1 MAFTQFALTAA
12 GKGIWSAAQ
21 AGLGME
27 LTKVTAGDG
36 VLPAGGS
43 LINRSALISPKID
56 LPISAIQ
63 VADDGLSAVFSVL
76 LSNAALEDGFYLREL
91 GVWAKHPTTGAE
103 TLYLYDN
110 SSPDAEWIPPKTGN
124 PVAEYL
130 RIKIMAD
137 SASAIVFPPSTADPI
152 ALTKEDIADAGAPTA
167 FNLWSAKKVSD
178 SLAAL
183 AGAGRTDETV
193 AGAYAAAAAARSKT
207 KAFTLPAAGW
217 TASGGAYTQAVTM
230 AGLSDDYILSW
241 SWATSADGEACVA
254 AELMLDA
261 SCDSAGL
268 ATLTW
273 TAKALP
279 AGAISVFVVAE
290 LPVAV
295 E

>member
-21 AGLGME
+21 AGLGLE
-27 LTKVTAGDG
+27 ITAITAGDG

-43 LINRSALISPKID
+43 LVNRSALISPKMS
-56 LPISAIQ
+56 LPISGVAVSADGTSAIINT
-63 VADDGLSAVFSVL
+63 L
-76 LSNAALEDGFYLREL
+76 LSNADLAEGFYLREL
-91 GVWAKHPTTGAE
+91 GVWAKHPTTGIE

-110 SSPDAEWIPPKTGN
+110 STPDSEWIPDKTAN

-137 SASAIVFPPSTADPI
+137 AASEITFTASSADPS
-152 ALTKEDIADAGAPTA
+152 ALTKEDIDDTGAPTA
-167 FNLWSAKKVSD
+167 LNLWSAKKVSD
-178 SLAAL
+178 SLADL
-183 AGAGRTDETV
+183 AGARRADETV
-193 AGAYAAAAAARSKT
+193 VGAYAAAAAARSKT
-207 KAFTLPAAGW
+207 KAFTLTAAGW
-217 TASGGAYTQAVTM
+217 TVSGDVYTCSSAM
-230 AGLSDDYILSW
+230 AGLTDDFILCW

-254 AELMLDA
+254 AEIMLDA

-290 LPVAV
+290 LPVTV